1 MAAHTPST
9 ACLQARAARL
19 RGRRAAGIE
28 ARLRSWGDCDGQVS
42 IDDLLAELDQGQDS
56 PVGGERP

>member
-28 ARLRSWGDCDGQVS
+28 ARLRSWGDCAGQLS
-42 IDDLLAELDQGQDS
+42 IEDVLAELAVEDQS
-56 PVGGERP
+56 SGGERS